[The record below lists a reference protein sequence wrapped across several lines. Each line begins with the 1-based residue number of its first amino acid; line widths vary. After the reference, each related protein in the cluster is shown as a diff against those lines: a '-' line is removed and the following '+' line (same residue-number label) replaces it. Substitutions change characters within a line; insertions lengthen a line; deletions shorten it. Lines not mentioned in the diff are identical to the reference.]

1 MKNHIAIV
9 GIAFVSMPTPA
20 RGPQINLHISTDRL
34 VGSELN
40 HGSLEI
46 GTGLAIPESRMKH
59 LQRQT
64 VFCLQFT
71 TPHPLVLPDLLE

>member
-1 MKNHIAIV
+1 
-9 GIAFVSMPTPA
+9 
-20 RGPQINLHISTDRL
+20 L